1 MDYFVE
7 DNWQFIKAGL
17 MEILNK
23 KVPKKKLGTQSD
35 TPWITRDLKRLLR
48 KKKRLKAQGKFQK
61 HLKVKLHEAQ
71 DDFIAETLH

>member
-17 MEILNK
+17 MEILDK

-35 TPWITRDLKRLLR
+35 TPWITIDLKRLLR
-48 KKKRLKAQGKFQK
+48 KKKRLSA
-61 HLKVKLHEAQ
+61 
-71 DDFIAETLH
+71 

>member
-1 MDYFVE
+1 MDASELSKAFFARNPMDYFIE

-17 MEILNK
+17 MEILKK

-48 KKKRLKAQGKFQK
+48 KKKR
-61 HLKVKLHEAQ
+61 
-71 DDFIAETLH
+71 I

>member
-1 MDYFVE
+1 MDALELSKAFFGRNPMDYFIE

-48 KKKRLKAQGKFQK
+48 KKKRL
-61 HLKVKLHEAQ
+61 
-71 DDFIAETLH
+71 

>member
-35 TPWITRDLKRLLR
+35 TPWITRDLKRLVR
-48 KKKRLKAQGKFQK
+48 KKKRLSFGSISKAFKS
-61 HLKVKLHEAQ
+61 E
-71 DDFIAETLH
+71 IT

>member
-1 MDYFVE
+1 MLQSLAKLSLLEILMEMDYFVE

-17 MEILNK
+17 MEILDK

-48 KKKRLKAQGKFQK
+48 KKKRL
-61 HLKVKLHEAQ
+61 
-71 DDFIAETLH
+71 